1 MFRGIPVWNLV
12 FIILYNIL
20 GAFLVW
26 DVCSHYA
33 ILGTFDIAYSYVI
46 FIMTLLCL
54 DFYLWGCIK
63 YPEQIIINSS
73 GITYHERNFSFFNG
87 FSITT
92 YFYSWSDISK
102 VSMKLGR
109 DKHERYYL
117 LLKDTN
123 QQEIKISLKS
133 IRCSVDDIFD
143 AVRDCCPGR
152 DMVDLASWRK
162 EKKKECMGAIVVIV
176 VIALMIIMYFVMN

>member
-20 GAFLVW
+20 GAFLIW

-46 FIMTLLCL
+46 FIMTLLCF

-63 YPEQIIINSS
+63 YPEQIIINSF
-73 GITYHERNFSFFNG
+73 GITYHERNFSFSKG
-87 FSITT
+87 FSIMT

-102 VSMKLGR
+102 VSMTIEGGG
-109 DKHERYYL
+109 KHTHYYL

-123 QQEIKISLKS
+123 QQDIKISLES
-133 IRCSVDDIFD
+133 LRYSEDDIFD
-143 AVRDCCPGR
+143 AVRNCCPGR
-152 DMVDLASWRK
+152 DIVDLASWRK
-162 EKKKECMGAIVVIV
+162 KKKKPI
-176 VIALMIIMYFVMN
+176 